1 MMNMQAKQDSSSF
14 SAFMMGIA
22 VGVIGALI
30 LKDHKTQ
37 EQTKEFLDSLSD
49 YLKTKL
55 NSSNETLPPFNS
67 TDHPLP
73 PKL

>member
-1 MMNMQAKQDSSSF
+1 MTMQAKQDSSSF

-22 VGVIGALI
+22 VGAIGALI

-37 EQTKEFLDSLSD
+37 DQTKEFLDSLSD

-55 NSSNETLPPFNS
+55 NPDNNNLPPFDS